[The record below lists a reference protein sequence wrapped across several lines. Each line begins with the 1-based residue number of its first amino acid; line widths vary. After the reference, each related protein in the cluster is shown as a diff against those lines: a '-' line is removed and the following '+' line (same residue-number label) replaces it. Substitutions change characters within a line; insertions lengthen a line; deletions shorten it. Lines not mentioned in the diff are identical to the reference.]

1 MWMEERTLGV
11 DSGFHSEVYTVSIV
25 RMFPEQNSTI
35 ALFSALFQVPVVVI
49 DSYYYGKLV
58 IAPLNIVLYNV
69 FTPHGPDLYG
79 TDFWYFYLI
88 NEFLNFIVVFTH

>member
-1 MWMEERTLGV
+1 MVG
-11 DSGFHSEVYTVSIV
+11 
-25 RMFPEQNSTI
+25 
-35 ALFSALFQVPVVVI
+35 I

-79 TDFWYFYLI
+79 KA
-88 NEFLNFIVVFTH
+88 V

>member
-11 DSGFHSEVYTVSIV
+11 DSVFYSEVYTVSIV

-79 TDFWYFYLI
+79 KA
-88 NEFLNFIVVFTH
+88 V

>member
-1 MWMEERTLGV
+1 MLGV
-11 DSGFHSEVYTVSIV
+11 DSVFHSEIYTVSVV
-25 RMFPEQNSTI
+25 RMLPEQNSTV

-58 IAPLNIVLYNV
+58 VAPLNIVLYNV

-79 TDFWYFYLI
+79 KA
-88 NEFLNFIVVFTH
+88 V